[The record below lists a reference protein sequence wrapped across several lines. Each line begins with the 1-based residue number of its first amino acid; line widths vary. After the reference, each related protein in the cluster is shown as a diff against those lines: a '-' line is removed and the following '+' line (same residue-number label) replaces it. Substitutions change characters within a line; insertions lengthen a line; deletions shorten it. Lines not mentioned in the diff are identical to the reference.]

1 MTILT
6 RTDTRPV
13 LTDLTEDLDR
23 AVRGHPSDAETAA
36 CVSQAL
42 AAYLGAE
49 DLLTPE
55 QREGDPEHYR
65 QHVLHVARD
74 GAFSLVALVW
84 LPGQA
89 TPIHDHLSWCVVGV
103 HEGDEAETR
112 YALDGERLVVTE
124 HLVNPQGSVSI
135 ALPPGDIHVVRNSGA
150 GLAVSL
156 HVYGVDVRR
165 TGNSIRRLYDLP
177 VR

>member
-1 MTILT
+1 LA
-6 RTDTRPV
+6 
-13 LTDLTEDLDR
+13 DLRADLDR
-23 AVRGHPSDAETAA
+23 AVRGHRSDADTAEA
-36 CVSQAL
+36 VSRAL
-42 AAYLGAE
+42 APYLGAE
-49 DLLTPE
+49 GLLTTE
-55 QREGDPEHYR
+55 QRVGDPEGYR
-65 QHVLHVARD
+65 QHVLHVADD

-103 HEGDEAETR
+103 HEGDEEEVR
-112 YALDGERLVVTE
+112 YAVHADRLVTTE
-124 HLVNPQGSVSI
+124 QLVNPRGSVSV
-135 ALPPGDIHVVRNSGA
+135 ALPPGDIHLVRNAGT

-177 VR
+177 VVQER